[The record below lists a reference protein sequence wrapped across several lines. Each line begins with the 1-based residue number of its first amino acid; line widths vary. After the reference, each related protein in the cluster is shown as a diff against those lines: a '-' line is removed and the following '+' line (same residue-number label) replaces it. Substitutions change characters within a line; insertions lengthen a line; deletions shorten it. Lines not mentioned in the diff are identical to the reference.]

1 MNKLTKS
8 LISSLALCVSSISAA
23 ELLMQWQRIP
33 LRVDLHIG
41 QERIL
46 FLDKNVQVGVPS
58 ELDNKLEVQSVG
70 GAVYLK
76 AKKAFPVNRL
86 QLRDI
91 ETGQIILVDLKSKVG
106 KEKLDA
112 IRIIFDEKVTNN
124 AEKVDQTSVSDEEVA
139 PIKNALPVPAAITRY
154 AAQSLYAPLRT
165 VEPLPGIQRVAMKL
179 PKSLPTLLP
188 NLAVQATP
196 LESWGMDGYVVTA
209 VRIKHL
215 EKRRVDLDPRYLQGH
230 FYSATFQHN
239 WLGEYGTP
247 EDTTTVYLVTQGSPN
262 KAIIPAVKQVKSKD
276 KSKR

>member
-1 MNKLTKS
+1 MKKLTTY
-8 LISSLALCVSSISAA
+8 LIGSLALCASSISSA
-23 ELLMQWQRIP
+23 ELLMQWKRIP
-33 LRVDLHIG
+33 LRVDLHVG

-46 FLDKNVQVGVPS
+46 FLDKNMQVGVPS
-58 ELDNKLEVQSVG
+58 ELDGKLDVQSVG

-76 AKKAFPVNRL
+76 SKKAFAVNRL

-91 ETGQIILVDLKSKVG
+91 ETGQMVLIDLKSKVG

-112 IRIIFDEKVTNN
+112 IRVIFDETVTNN
-124 AEKVDQTSVSDEEVA
+124 AEKIDQTTVSDDDVA
-139 PIKNALPVPAAITRY
+139 PIKNALPIPAAITRY

-188 NLAVQATP
+188 NLAVLATP
-196 LESWGMDGYVVTA
+196 LESWGMDEYVVTA
-209 VRIKHL
+209 VKIKNL
-215 EKRRVDLDPRYLQGH
+215 EKRRVTLDPRYLQGH

-239 WLGEYGTP
+239 WLGETGTS

-262 KAIIPAVKQVKSKD
+262 KAIIPAVVSKKSTKVK
-276 KSKR
+276 